1 VRRRTVITAGTT
13 LLLASAFA
21 RRQAA
26 LADPG
31 EPDRSPPD
39 PFAGVE
45 HSLGGRIGVAALD
58 TRNGARLA
66 HRSDDRFAMCST
78 FKWLLAAAVLSKV
91 ERSGGTLDQPLRFH
105 AKDLLAHSPVT
116 GSHLAGRVAGQ
127 LSLEDLCQ
135 AVVEVSDNTAA
146 NTLLRYVGGP
156 GAITAYARSLGD
168 PSTRLDRVELS
179 LNSNIPG
186 DPRDTTTPAAMI
198 ETMRK
203 VLIGDA
209 LSAGSREMLLDWLKN
224 CQTGLQRLRA
234 GLPAGW
240 IVGDKTGTGENGAA
254 NDLAIIWP
262 PQRAPILIAA
272 YCDAAEASPDALDS
286 AHAAI
291 GRLVAA
297 AFA

>member
-1 VRRRTVITAGTT
+1 MQRRTVIAAGATM
-13 LLLASAFA
+13 LIASAFS

-26 LADPG
+26 LAGPSD
-31 EPDRSPPD
+31 PDRSEAD
-39 PFAGVE
+39 PFAAVE
-45 HSLGGRIGVAALD
+45 RSLGGRIGVAALD

-66 HRSDDRFAMCST
+66 HRGGERFAMCST
-78 FKWLLAAAVLSKV
+78 FKWLLAAAVLSKA
-91 ERSGGTLDQPLRFH
+91 ERSGGTLDHPLQFR
-105 AKDLLAHSPVT
+105 AKDILAHSPVT
-116 GSHLAGRVAGQ
+116 GTHLAGLAGQ
-127 LSLEDLCQ
+127 LSIEELCQ

-146 NTLLRYVGGP
+146 NTLLRFLGGP
-156 GAITAYARSLGD
+156 HAITAYARHLGD

-179 LNSNIPG
+179 LNSNLPG

-209 LSAGSREMLLDWLKN
+209 LSDHSRDLLIDWLKN

-240 IVGDKTGTGENGAA
+240 IVGDKTGTGDNGAA

-272 YCDAAEASPDALDS
+272 YCDAAVASPDALDA

>member
-1 VRRRTVITAGTT
+1 M
-13 LLLASAFA
+13 LLASAVS
-21 RRQAA
+21 RRQAG
-26 LADPG
+26 LAAPSDPA
-31 EPDRSPPD
+31 RSEAD
-39 PFAGVE
+39 PFAALE
-45 HSLGGRIGVAALD
+45 HSLGGRIGVAAVD
-58 TRNGARLA
+58 TQNGGHLA
-66 HRSDDRFAMCST
+66 HRSGERFAMCST

-91 ERSGGTLDQPLRFH
+91 ERSGGTLDQPLRFR
-105 AKDLLAHSPVT
+105 AKDLLTHSSVT
-116 GSHLAGRVAGQ
+116 GSHLAGLAGQ
-127 LSLEDLCQ
+127 LSLRDLCQ

-146 NTLLRYVGGP
+146 NTLLRYLGGP
-156 GAITAYARSLGD
+156 HAVTAYARHLGD
-168 PSTRLDRVELS
+168 PSTRLDRIELS
-179 LNSNIPG
+179 LNSNLPG
-186 DPRDTTTPAAMI
+186 DPRDTTTPVAMI
-198 ETMRK
+198 QTMRK

-209 LSAGSREMLLDWLKN
+209 LSDGSRDLLIDWLKN

-240 IVGDKTGTGENGAA
+240 IVGDKTGTGDNGAA

-272 YCDAAEASPDALDS
+272 FCDAADASSDALDS